1 MAKMQK
7 QYITPMWLEIKEFY
21 EQNTKTKAKASNA
34 PRYGTN
40 FPIGGELDKMSSEFV
55 SKMGVLTRK
64 FGWECIIEDVHMN
77 LWKERIWSLIE
88 NAGLLPEIAWRDDK
102 EKDRLET
109 QNDYYNDE
117 EYDFPEEEPTD
128 LDSNKHINIFE

>member
-1 MAKMQK
+1 MAKAIK
-7 QYITPMWLEIKEFY
+7 QTVTPMWLEIKEFY
-21 EQNTKTKAKASNA
+21 EQNTKTKAKANNA

-55 SKMGVLTRK
+55 DLMGALTHE
-64 FGWECIIEDVHMN
+64 FGYECVIEDVHMN

-102 EKDRLET
+102 EKEKKET
-109 QNDYYNDE
+109 WYASNEE
-117 EYDFPEEEPTD
+117 EYDYLDEEPTD
-128 LDSNKHINIFE
+128 LDSNKMINIFE

>member
-7 QYITPMWLEIKEFY
+7 QYVTPMWLEIKEFY

-55 SKMGVLTRK
+55 IYGKKEYG
-64 FGWECIIEDVHMN
+64 HMN
-77 LWKERIWSLIE
+77 LVGKFGI
-88 NAGLLPEIAWRDDK
+88 GKCLLPEIAWRDDK
-102 EKDRLET
+102 EKDKKET
-109 QNDYYNDE
+109 WYASNEEDYDYLD
-117 EYDFPEEEPTD
+117 EEPTD
-128 LDSNKHINIFE
+128 LDSNKIINIFE

>member
-1 MAKMQK
+1 MAKAIK
-7 QYITPMWLEIKEFY
+7 QTVTPMWLEIKEFY
-21 EQNTKTKAKASNA
+21 EQNTKTKAKANNA

-55 SKMGVLTRK
+55 DLMGALTHE
-64 FGWECIIEDVHMN
+64 FGYECVIEDIHMN

-102 EKDRLET
+102 EKDKKET
-109 QNDYYNDE
+109 WYASNEE
-117 EYDFPEEEPTD
+117 EYDYLDEEPTD
-128 LDSNKHINIFE
+128 LDSNKMINIFE

>member
-55 SKMGVLTRK
+55 DLMGALTNE
-64 FGWECIIEDVHMN
+64 FGYECVIEDIHMN

-102 EKDRLET
+102 EKDKKET
-109 QNDYYNDE
+109 WYTSNEE
-117 EYDFPEEEPTD
+117 EYDYLDEEPTD
-128 LDSNKHINIFE
+128 LDSNKIINIFE